1 MSREIEMSV
10 ASKWI
15 VGGSV
20 LLAVV
25 SVAAAEEPAPQIAS
39 NDTARL
45 TTLTADTAAT
55 ANTAS
60 ADASTAEASEVVV
73 TADKD
78 KEPLVK
84 SLQVQQ
90 DVPKSVSIVTGQE
103 LESLDALNITE
114 VYQRLGNIQWN
125 FGNPMT
131 GALSIRGVSNPATG
145 TTVDPSLG
153 VVVDGVTYAFLPLS
167 TQLDFVDVSSVSV
180 TRGPQGTTGGQN
192 NSLGTITVTNNVP
205 SFTPEAHGTLTLG
218 ELQTVIG
225 TASFTGP
232 VIDDLLAW
240 RATFYRDQQEGP
252 YNDAFFGN
260 VARNSWDN
268 TDRTLGR
275 LQFLLTPTQD
285 LDVLASVTIKPK
297 GVEFTNGLT
306 QYVQQ
311 PYTYANGAS
320 DYVPDYLP
328 NGAFNPAATN
338 TAQNKLDRT
347 YFTNSVPD
355 AYQQYLQD
363 PVLEYEDR
371 GIQNGE
377 YGGLVKVSWDLPSVT
392 FNSVTAYEHDY
403 FEASNGTTAW
413 DIATDGGVYALYTQ
427 ESEEFSFTSKPGN
440 FFDYKTGIFFL
451 HSYSFQDTRNL
462 YGSDAG
468 AYDANSAQYN
478 TLYGNGDGLALL
490 ENSLDGA
497 YQEAVT
503 WTDNTTAAAFG
514 SIDWHLSQ
522 PLTLTT
528 GFRITNE
535 DRRTSQS
542 KEVTVD
548 GFGGEL
554 DPADYGDGFITT
566 SRGALAA
573 DNTATQIDYAN
584 ALAQEYFGVATYSAL
599 TPKEMA
605 QVAAAKA
612 IRAGNIYNQLY
623 PFTVAQP
630 YHGNLPTGTVSL
642 TYKFTPDLTS
652 YLAWQNGAKA
662 GISQISGVD
671 ELGNPVSRLVKP
683 ERSNDFELGLKGGYF
698 ENTFIVNADVYYDL
712 VKNYQQTV
720 TIFDPILTAQ
730 NNNVAVYD
738 SITGNAPGIELSGL
752 EVDAVYT
759 GIKNLTL
766 RFAGDYSHAFY
777 DKDVLLANPVE
788 DGNLL
793 PAYRDA
799 LGQTLY
805 DAPRYS
811 GNLSG
816 EYAIPVLNNGVFHAN
831 FNFHYTARENSDTAN
846 SEYAWVGA
854 YGLAD
859 FGIGLGRRDRKFDV
873 NLVVKNAFNKA
884 YNESQTWSSYI
895 PGIPRWVG
903 VAFSA
908 TL

>member
-1 MSREIEMSV
+1 MSRVS
-10 ASKWI
+10 SLI
-15 VGGSV
+15 VGGTLFLGAVGAASADQP
-20 LLAVV
+20 LLV
-25 SVAAAEEPAPQIAS
+25 SAENGTATAAAVAGGA
-39 NDTARL
+39 
-45 TTLTADTAAT
+45 ADTAAAT
-55 ANTAS
+55 AA
-60 ADASTAEASEVVV
+60 ADGATSEVIV
-73 TADKD
+73 TADAD
-78 KEPLVK
+78 KPVVAQSVK
-84 SLQVQQ
+84 SEQN
-90 DVPKSVSIVTGQE
+90 VPRSVSIVTGQE

-131 GALSIRGVSNPATG
+131 GSLAIRGVSNPATG

-153 VVVDGVTYAFLPLS
+153 VVVDGVTYALLPLS
-167 TQLDFVDVSSVSV
+167 TQLDMVDVASVSV
-180 TRGPQGTTGGQN
+180 TRGPQGATGGQN
-192 NSLGTITVTNNVP
+192 NSLGTITITNNAP
-205 SFTPEAHGTLTLG
+205 SFTPEAHANLTLG
-218 ELQTVIG
+218 ELQSVIA
-225 TASFTGP
+225 TAAFGGP
-232 VIDDLLAW
+232 VIDDWLAW
-240 RATFYRDQQEGP
+240 RATFYRDQQEGA

-260 VARNSWDN
+260 IARNSWDN

-285 LDVLASVTIKPK
+285 LNVLASITVKPK

-311 PYTYANGAS
+311 PYTYANGAA
-320 DYVPDYLP
+320 DYTPDYLP
-328 NGAFNPAATN
+328 SGAFNPAATN
-338 TAQNKLDRT
+338 TPQNKLDRS

-355 AYQQYLQD
+355 AYQQYLAD

-377 YGGLVKVSWDLPSVT
+377 YGGLVHVSWDLPAVT
-392 FNSVTAYEHDY
+392 FNSVTGYEHDY

-413 DIATDGGVYALYTQ
+413 DITTDGGVYALYTQ

-440 FFDYKTGIFFL
+440 FFDYKAGVYYL
-451 HSYSFQDTRNL
+451 HSYSFQDSRNL

-468 AYDANSAQYN
+468 AYDANSAQYYA
-478 TLYGNGDGLALL
+478 LDGNGTGLSLM

-497 YQEAVT
+497 YQEADT
-503 WTDNTTAAAFG
+503 WTNNTTAAVF
-514 SIDWHLSQ
+514 SNVDWHLSQ

-528 GFRITNE
+528 GFRLTNE
-535 DRRTSQS
+535 DRKTSQS

-548 GFGGEL
+548 GFGAAL
-554 DPADYGDGFITT
+554 DPAAFGDGFNTT
-566 SRGALAA
+566 SKGALAA
-573 DNTATQIDYAN
+573 GNTPSQIEYAN
-584 ALAQEYFGVATYSAL
+584 ALAQQYFGVANYSTL
-599 TPKEMA
+599 TAA
-605 QVAAAKA
+605 QLAEVAAAKA

-623 PFTVAQP
+623 PYTVAQP
-630 YHGNLPTGTVSL
+630 YHGNIPTGTVSL

-652 YLAWQNGAKA
+652 YLAWQHGAKA

-671 ELGNPVSRLVKP
+671 EHGDPVSRLVQP
-683 ERSNDFELGLKGGYF
+683 EKSNDYELGLKGGYF
-698 ENTFIVNADVYYDL
+698 QNTLIVNADVYYDL

-738 SITGNAPGIELSGL
+738 SITGNAPGIELSGV
-752 EVDAVYT
+752 EIDAVYT
-759 GIKNLTL
+759 GIRNLTL

-777 DKDVLLANPVE
+777 NENVLIANPVE
-788 DGNLL
+788 DGNLT
-793 PAYRDA
+793 PAFHDG
-799 LGQTLY
+799 LGVTLY

-816 EYAIPVLNNGVFHAN
+816 EYAIPVLTSGVFHTN
-831 FNFHYTARENSDTAN
+831 FNLHYIGRENSDTSN
-846 SEYAWVGA
+846 SAYAWVGG
-854 YGLAD
+854 YELAD

-873 NLVVKNAFNKA
+873 NLIVKNAFNTS
-884 YNESQTWSSYI
+884 YVESRTWASYI

>member
-1 MSREIEMSV
+1 MLS
-10 ASKWI
+10 
-15 VGGSV
+15 
-20 LLAVV
+20 VV
-25 SVAAAEEPAPQIAS
+25 SAVAADEPAPQLAANS
-39 NDTARL
+39 TAAVA
-45 TTLTADTAAT
+45 TVTEDTAAT
-55 ANTAS
+55 SATAAADS
-60 ADASTAEASEVVV
+60 AAAATSEVVV

-78 KEPLVK
+78 KEPVVK
-84 SLQVQQ
+84 SLQIQQ

-167 TQLDFVDVSSVSV
+167 TQLDFVDVGSVSV

-218 ELQTVIG
+218 QLQTVIG

-240 RATFYRDQQEGP
+240 RATFYRDQQEGS

-285 LDVLASVTIKPK
+285 LNVLASVTIKPK

-320 DYVPDYLP
+320 DYSPDYLP
-328 NGAFNPAATN
+328 DGAINPAATN
-338 TAQNKLDRT
+338 TAQNKLNRT
-347 YFTNSVPD
+347 YFTNSVAD

-403 FEASNGTTAW
+403 FEASNGTTEW

-427 ESEEFSFTSKPGN
+427 ESEELSFTSKPGN
-440 FFDYKTGIFFL
+440 FLDYKTGIFFL

-468 AYDANSAQYN
+468 AYDANSGQYN
-478 TLYGNGDGLALL
+478 TLYGTGDGLALL

-497 YQEAVT
+497 YQEADT

-554 DPADYGDGFITT
+554 DPADYGEGFNTT
-566 SRGALAA
+566 SKGVLAA
-573 DNTATQIDYAN
+573 GNTATQIDYAN

-642 TYKFTPDLTS
+642 TYKFTPDLSS

-671 ELGNPVSRLVKP
+671 EHGDPVSRLVQP
-683 ERSNDFELGLKGGYF
+683 EKSNDFELGLKGGYI
-698 ENTFIVNADVYYDL
+698 ENTLIVNADVYYDL

-730 NNNVAVYD
+730 NNNIAVYD

-799 LGQTLY
+799 LGQALY
-805 DAPRYS
+805 DAPRYT
-811 GNLSG
+811 GNFSG
-816 EYAIPVLNNGVFHAN
+816 EYAIPVLNNGVFHTN
-831 FNFHYTARENSDTAN
+831 FNFHYTARENSDTSN

-873 NLVVKNAFNKA
+873 NLIVKNAFNKA
-884 YNESQTWSSYI
+884 YNESQTWASYI